1 MATLKLT
8 DELCDNICKD
18 IKEGVPIVHASVAN
32 GISTSTFYSWY
43 DKGKEA
49 KSGKY
54 KKFYDE
60 INEARSV
67 AVTLRAK
74 RVYKAGETS
83 WQADAWWLERV
94 DPENFGRKDHHKIES
109 ENTNINFN
117 MKSDDEVLKEH
128 ADTFERFVQ
137 RRMCKTDA
145 DTNLYCLQ

>member
-8 DELCDNICKD
+8 DELCNNICKD

-94 DPENFGRKDHHKIES
+94 DPENFGRKDKMEVKS
-109 ENTNINFN
+109 DNTNTNVN
-117 MKSDDEVLKEH
+117 MEVKPTDKVLEEN
-128 ADTFERFVQ
+128 ADTITRFIER
-137 RRMCKTDA
+137 RIKPED
-145 DTNLYCLQ
+145 

>member
-8 DELCDNICKD
+8 DELCDNICND
-18 IKEGVPIVHASVAN
+18 IKEGVPIIHASVAN
-32 GISTSTFYSWY
+32 GISKSSFYSWY
-43 DKGKEA
+43 NKGKEA

-74 RVYKAGETS
+74 RVYNAGEVS

-94 DPENFGRKDHHKIES
+94 DPENFGRKDHHTVQS
-109 ENTNINFN
+109 ENTNTNVN
-117 MKSDDEVLKEH
+117 VEVKSTDKVLEEN
-128 ADTFERFVQ
+128 ADTITRFIER
-137 RRMCKTDA
+137 RIKPED
-145 DTNLYCLQ
+145 

>member
-1 MATLKLT
+1 MAILKLT

-43 DKGKEA
+43 DKGKKA

-60 INEARSV
+60 VKEARSV
-67 AVTLRAK
+67 AIKLRAK

-83 WQADAWWLERV
+83 WQADAWWLERMA
-94 DPENFGRKDHHKIES
+94 PESFARKDMMEVKS
-109 ENTNINFN
+109 DNTNTNVN
-117 MKSDDEVLKEH
+117 MEVKSTDKVLEEN
-128 ADTFERFVQ
+128 ADTITRFIER
-137 RRMCKTDA
+137 RIKPED
-145 DTNLYCLQ
+145 

>member
-1 MATLKLT
+1 MEDSMATLKLT

-94 DPENFGRKDHHKIES
+94 DPENFGRKDKMEVKS
-109 ENTNINFN
+109 DNTNTNVN
-117 MKSDDEVLKEH
+117 MEVKPTDKVLEEN
-128 ADTFERFVQ
+128 ADTITRFIER
-137 RRMCKTDA
+137 RIKPED
-145 DTNLYCLQ
+145 

>member
-49 KSGKY
+49 KRGKY
-54 KKFYDE
+54 NKFYE
-60 INEARSV
+60 QVNEARSA

-94 DPENFGRKDHHKIES
+94 DPENFGRKDHHTVQSES
-109 ENTNINFN
+109 VNTNINFN

-128 ADTFERFVQ
+128 ADGFERCIQ
-137 RRMCKTDA
+137 RRMHKTDE
-145 DTNLYCLQ
+145 DTN

>member
-1 MATLKLT
+1 MEDTMATLKLT

-94 DPENFGRKDHHKIES
+94 DPENFGRKDKMEVKS
-109 ENTNINFN
+109 DNTNTNVN
-117 MKSDDEVLKEH
+117 MEVKSTDKVLEEN
-128 ADTFERFVQ
+128 ADTITRFIER
-137 RRMCKTDA
+137 RIKPED
-145 DTNLYCLQ
+145 